1 MLKPLSDMSGRTA
14 RPASVISPSR
24 SRRRHLSLFSSDH
37 TLRGRRGQSLWA
49 VVPSGQS
56 LCGAVYPAEA
66 QGFLYGVDIPEG
78 IILLRSAAL
87 DRHPA
92 FCSRAVVL
100 LQPCAQFRPRC
111 YAQEIVNLHLYLYL
125 APMWNFTPSESVR
138 SLPHE
143 RDVASRVSA
152 GVSGRV
158 RV

>member
-49 VVPSGQS
+49 VVPSGS
-56 LCGAVYPAEA
+56 LFVVLSIQPKHRASSTASIYQKVLSSFGLP
-66 QGFLYGVDIPEG
+66 
-78 IILLRSAAL
+78 L

-125 APMWNFTPSESVR
+125 APTWNFTPSESVR